1 MLTMLAFCGGLTRHA
16 STAAEAM
23 ASDRKCCRSR
33 SSAKMWPS
41 AWPLTT
47 RANGRVPL
55 TGLRTWMMR
64 SAAPGCHKGPHQVRG
79 DVPKHSHASTMYT
92 RRERHT
98 RGCVTAITT
107 HSSHRAVAN
116 DSQWIAMRLPNTTA
130 PRRRAGQAP
139 SPSARACDAPGPRG
153 STTPA
158 AHRGTKDGTQT

>member
-64 SAAPGCHKGPHQVRG
+64 SAAPGGHKGPHQVRG
-79 DVPKHSHASTMYT
+79 DVPKHSHA
-92 RRERHT
+92 
-98 RGCVTAITT
+98 
-107 HSSHRAVAN
+107 
-116 DSQWIAMRLPNTTA
+116 
-130 PRRRAGQAP
+130 
-139 SPSARACDAPGPRG
+139 
-153 STTPA
+153 TTPA
-158 AHRGTKDGTQT
+158 QPYSHNMSAHVHKERTSHARVGHRNNDSLFAQGGRERQPMDRHATAKHDGSPTSGWTSTKSISSRM